1 MAESLGS
8 KRVYSSDFAMPV
20 LLAARG
26 YTYEPWAEV
35 MQKDTADVVPQPET
49 AAFEH
54 YGRGVE
60 GGKPTYN
67 MKVTPEQKGLYVTV
81 HPWSTFL

>member
-1 MAESLGS
+1 
-8 KRVYSSDFAMPV
+8 MPV

-26 YTYEPWAEV
+26 YTYEPWPEI

-54 YGRGVE
+54 YGQFF
-60 GGKPTYN
+60 K
-67 MKVTPEQKGLYVTV
+67 
-81 HPWSTFL
+81 